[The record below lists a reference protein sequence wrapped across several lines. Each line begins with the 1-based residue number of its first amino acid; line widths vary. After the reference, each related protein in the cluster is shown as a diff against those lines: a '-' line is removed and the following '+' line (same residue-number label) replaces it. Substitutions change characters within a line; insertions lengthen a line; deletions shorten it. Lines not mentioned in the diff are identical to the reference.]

1 MITVKVSADGR
12 ITIPKAIR
20 ERLKILPGTKLILE
34 ERGETLFMKAAA
46 RRNPKFQTGVL
57 P

>member
-20 ERLKILPGTKLILE
+20 DRLKFLPGTELILE
-34 ERGETLFMKAAA
+34 ERGDTVILKRLIPAK
-46 RRNPKFQTGVL
+46 PHH
-57 P
+57 